1 MHRKRTLCF
10 ESFTAIR
17 NATQENQMR
26 ILRWEP
32 FGEIDSVFNR
42 LMPSMFIR
50 LPIRTA
56 GVNGD
61 NLQWGPSA
69 DISETD
75 REFVIRAELPAVKK
89 EDVKVMVDDGMLTI
103 EGDRK
108 QKKEDENEKIHRV
121 ESFYGHFVRS
131 FSLPESVDENAIHCE
146 SKDGVLIVHIPKAQS
161 QKHQPKQIKVD

>member
-1 MHRKRTLCF
+1 APSPMHRKRTLCF
-10 ESFTAIR
+10 EGFTAIR

-42 LMPSMFIR
+42 LMPSMFSG

-61 NLQWGPSA
+61 NLQWAPSA
-69 DISETD
+69 DISETN
-75 REFVIRAELPAVKK
+75 REFVIRAELPTVKK
-89 EDVKVMVDDGMLTI
+89 EDVKVTVDDGMLTI

-108 QKKEDENEKIHRV
+108 QKKEDENEKIHR
-121 ESFYGHFVRS
+121 SRAFTGTS
-131 FSLPESVDENAIHCE
+131 SVASRFHRA
-146 SKDGVLIVHIPKAQS
+146 SMKAQS
-161 QKHQPKQIKVD
+161 TARARTASSLC